1 MKSKLLKL
9 AKMLLNFKIVESD
22 KGNLI
27 IDSELTIG
35 AEISIENENGDV
47 IPAPD
52 GEYVIENQKI
62 AIKDGKIESIE
73 EIKSEEETTETEDV
87 IEEPVTEEPV
97 EEEMVEEPT
106 EEPTEQPDEKDL
118 RIAELEGLLKDRDA
132 IIEELTAKIKE
143 LEEKLNQPVE
153 EPVKMSAVIKE
164 KNNANGALKYF
175 EK

>member
-52 GEYVIENQKI
+52 GEYIIENQKI
-62 AIKDGKIESIE
+62 VVEGGKVIAIEP
-73 EIKSEEETTETEDV
+73 
-87 IEEPVTEEPV
+87 IEEP
-97 EEEMVEEPT
+97 
-106 EEPTEQPDEKDL
+106 EKEDKPKKKTDKQVSL
-118 RIAELEGLLKDRDA
+118 F
-132 IIEELTAKIKE
+132 
-143 LEEKLNQPVE
+143 N
-153 EPVKMSAVIKE
+153 
-164 KNNANGALKYF
+164 F
-175 EK
+175 